1 MSLRLAPE
9 QALGLWHA
17 ATSELVRGA
26 GPDLTARQTA
36 ILLRVYLEDG
46 PHTVRGLASALRL
59 VRPAVTRA
67 LDRLERL
74 KLVSRLPDPQDR
86 RSITVQRTFDG
97 LDYLDS
103 LGILIAA
110 CAPDA
115 DHVRPLL

>member
-17 ATSELVRGA
+17 ATAALVRGD

-46 PHTVRGLASALRL
+46 PHTVRGLAAELRL

-67 LDRLERL
+67 LDKLEAL
-74 KLVSRLPDPQDR
+74 NLVRRHTEPQDR
-86 RSITVQRTFDG
+86 RSITVQRTVAG
-97 LDYLDS
+97 LDYLGV
-103 LGILIAA
+103 LGALVAA
-110 CAPDA
+110 AAQDA
-115 DHVRPLL
+115 ETARPLL